1 MIQDDINRFLSSN
14 VSDYLSISK
23 IKDTIDKISTEET
36 KEQISNR
43 EYIRRLL
50 ILIAKNDKDFRNI
63 LNNNKEYMDKIYGT
77 HKLSKYFYNKEI
89 NNIIID

>member
-1 MIQDDINRFLSSN
+1 MIQDDINRFLSN
-14 VSDYLSISK
+14 DVSDYLSISK

-89 NNIIID
+89 NNIITD